1 MSMTSVLE
9 VADLSIGYNNH
20 LAVDKISFD
29 VQEGDLLGI
38 VGPNGAGKTT
48 LFRAILGLQQYS
60 GKIKLF
66 GFEGSKYRSLL
77 PLIGYVPQ
85 KVVFEPNFPATVY
98 DVVSMGIIS
107 DKKIVN
113 GANLIQQCG
122 CCWNRI
128 YKEFGSNKDK
138 VTQALKTVGLEKLR
152 NRRIGEL
159 SGGELQRVFIAKCLV
174 KDPLLLILDEPVTSV
189 DVESQTKFYNLIK
202 KINEENNITIVW
214 SSHDLDAV
222 SKYATRVA
230 CMNKKLF
237 FHGEKEKFFSDKEL
251 LKTYTESSMQLHMH
265 NHNMH

>member
-9 VADLSIGYNNH
+9 VEDLSIGYNGH

-85 KVVFEPNFPATVY
+85 KVAFEPNFPATVY
-98 DVVSMGIIS
+98 DIVSMGVIS
-107 DKKIVN
+107 DKKLVK
-113 GANLIQQCG
+113 GAKLIQQCG

-128 YKEFGSNKDK
+128 YKK
-138 VTQALKTVGLEKLR
+138 
-152 NRRIGEL
+152 IGK
-159 SGGELQRVFIAKCLV
+159 Q
-174 KDPLLLILDEPVTSV
+174 
-189 DVESQTKFYNLIK
+189 
-202 KINEENNITIVW
+202 
-214 SSHDLDAV
+214 
-222 SKYATRVA
+222 
-230 CMNKKLF
+230 
-237 FHGEKEKFFSDKEL
+237 
-251 LKTYTESSMQLHMH
+251 
-265 NHNMH
+265 

>member
-1 MSMTSVLE
+1 MTSVLE
-9 VADLSIGYNNH
+9 VDDLSIHYNSRQH

-29 VQEGDLLGI
+29 VKEGEVLGI
-38 VGPNGAGKTT
+38 IGPNGAGKTT
-48 LFRAILGLQQYS
+48 LFRAILGLQEYS

-85 KVVFEPNFPATVY
+85 KVTFEPNFPATVY

-138 VTQALKTVGLEKLR
+138 VTH
-152 NRRIGEL
+152 
-159 SGGELQRVFIAKCLV
+159 SV
-174 KDPLLLILDEPVTSV
+174 KDSWTRK
-189 DVESQTKFYNLIK
+189 T
-202 KINEENNITIVW
+202 EE
-214 SSHDLDAV
+214 
-222 SKYATRVA
+222 
-230 CMNKKLF
+230 
-237 FHGEKEKFFSDKEL
+237 
-251 LKTYTESSMQLHMH
+251 
-265 NHNMH
+265 